1 MINGCFDQSQRKYFG
16 SFIIICM
23 YDITCMYA
31 VLITTGKEK
40 KVCKKIRKKKSKVQ
54 RAASE
59 ISQKLVLIPPFSSAD
74 EMSTSF

>member
-1 MINGCFDQSQRKYFG
+1 
-16 SFIIICM
+16 
-23 YDITCMYA
+23 MYA